1 MWAVSSWDLQQLG
14 ASAAR
19 AQGPG
24 EAASRGPCGAVA
36 RSRARASSCR
46 AAGRGAGRGAEH
58 GAWPSVSVLP
68 LLAHL
73 LVLPSRAP
81 QEARVGGC
89 CHTLRHAG
97 RGAGLQ
103 SAEHILPGLGPD
115 PMASGDLRRRS

>member
-14 ASAAR
+14 ASAAW

-24 EAASRGPCGAVA
+24 EAASRGPRGAVA
-36 RSRARASSCR
+36 RSRARASSRR
-46 AAGRGAGRGAEH
+46 AAGRGAER

-103 SAEHILPGLGPD
+103 SAEHVLLGLGLD

>member
-1 MWAVSSWDLQQLG
+1 MWAVSSWDQQQLG
-14 ASAAR
+14 ASAAW

-24 EAASRGPCGAVA
+24 EAASRGPRGAVA
-36 RSRARASSCR
+36 RSRARASSRR
-46 AAGRGAGRGAEH
+46 AAGRGAEH

-89 CHTLRHAG
+89 CHTLRHVG

-103 SAEHILPGLGPD
+103 SAEHVLPGLGLD
-115 PMASGDLRRRS
+115 PMASGDLRQHS